1 MHLYG
6 YQVSLPT
13 TGPEDIVDG
22 NPRLILGLIWMIILR
37 FQIQDIRLEVTVLL
51 SDRGELIIIFNLRM
65 IRRQDLQMKPYYS
78 GANGRRQGQYSYNC
92 SLAYKQYPTRYAGV
106 NVTNFTSSWKDG
118 LAFNALIHKHRL
130 VNY

>member
-1 MHLYG
+1 MQYNFTDG

-51 SDRGELIIIFNLRM
+51 SAQGERIILFNLRM
-65 IRRQDLQMKPYYS
+65 IRRQDLQTKPYYS
-78 GANGRRQGQYSYNC
+78 GANEKQQGQYNHHV
-92 SLAYKQYPTRYAGV
+92 LFFYK
-106 NVTNFTSSWKDG
+106 
-118 LAFNALIHKHRL
+118 LNALL
-130 VNY
+130 DMLELM